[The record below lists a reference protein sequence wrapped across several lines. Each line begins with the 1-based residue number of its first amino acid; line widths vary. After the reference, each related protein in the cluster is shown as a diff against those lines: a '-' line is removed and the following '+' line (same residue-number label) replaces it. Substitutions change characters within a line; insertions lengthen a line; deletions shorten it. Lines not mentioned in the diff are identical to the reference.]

1 MSGKIHTR
9 DHNIDILQ
17 DLGYRKFKNT
27 TVFQNGS
34 KFIISPAVSVGSSG
48 KYWFDI
54 REVNLNRI
62 NTDEEALLLVRI
74 VPNLFILD
82 YLKRF
87 SSLFTQ
93 QLMDN
98 RPNSGNV
105 WGIHIE
111 MNKKLDQAYL
121 FNTKKSS
128 NKIKVKL
135 LQIGNIGKFLEKFA
149 KV

>member
-1 MSGKIHTR
+1 MNNKVNTR
-9 DHNIDILQ
+9 DHNIGILQ
-17 DLGYRKFKNT
+17 SIGYKKVKNT
-27 TVFQNGS
+27 TVFQNDS
-34 KFIISPAVSVGSSG
+34 KFILSPAVSVGSNG

-62 NTDEEALLLVRI
+62 NEDSEALLLVRI
-74 VPNLFILD
+74 VPNLFIFD

-87 SSLFTQ
+87 SLLFTQ

-111 MNKKLDQAYL
+111 MNEKLSEAFL

-128 NKIKVKL
+128 NKIKVEL
-135 LQIGNIGKFLEKFA
+135 LTVQNIAKSLGKFV